1 MGLLDIKETIENS
14 PLVDFVFMQK
24 RNIETTESWF
34 YAYTTGIY
42 EAYWSFN
49 NIRFINIDGTIY
61 ETNMLPEV
69 LLRYDLN
76 KTKKFNIHIS
86 PNVFENPDLK
96 LPIEYREV
104 YRDVKHELHILLKP
118 FQDKKIETVYDFE
131 LTMEALK
138 SVMEKNGYKRKFY

>member
-34 YAYTTGIY
+34 YAYDTSIY
-42 EAYWSFN
+42 EAYWSFD
-49 NIRFINIDGTIY
+49 NIRLINIDGVLY
-61 ETNMLPEV
+61 ETNMSPEV
-69 LLRYDLN
+69 ILRYDLA
-76 KTKKFNIHIS
+76 KTKKFNIRVS
-86 PNVFENPDLK
+86 PNLFENPDLS

-104 YRDVKHELHILLKP
+104 YRDVKHELIILLKP

-138 SVMEKNGYKRKFY
+138 SVMEKNGYKLKIY

>member
-24 RNIETTESWF
+24 RNIGTTESWF

-42 EAYWSFN
+42 EAYWRFN
-49 NIRFINIDGTIY
+49 NTHNINIDNTPY
-61 ETNMLPEV
+61 EINLLPE
-69 LLRYDLN
+69 LLLQYDLN
-76 KTKKFNIHIS
+76 KTKKFNVHIS
-86 PNVFENPDLK
+86 PSVFEHPDLT

-104 YRDVKHELHILLKP
+104 YRDVKHELNILLKP

-131 LTMEALK
+131 LTMDALK
-138 SVMEKNGYKRKFY
+138 LVLEKNGYKRKFY

>member
-34 YAYTTGIY
+34 YTYTSGIY

-61 ETNMLPEV
+61 ETNMSPEV
-69 LLRYDLN
+69 LLRYDLT

-86 PNVFENPDLK
+86 SSLFENPDLK

-104 YRDVKHELHILLKP
+104 YKDVKHELHILLKP

-131 LTMEALK
+131 LTMDALK
-138 SVMEKNGYKRKFY
+138 SVMEKNGYKRKIY